1 MTSRF
6 AIAKDRVI
14 DALDDIVPELFGS
27 GRQQTARYRARWAVC
42 NRWRGGAK
50 IDQMSVWRE
59 AGRRGAWKDFVSGE
73 AGDAI
78 DLVAYGLTGAVTQ
91 ETRMK
96 ALEWIE
102 DRFGIRTMSP
112 EAQREIEQKARARR
126 EAMQKAEAERNQSD
140 RERARKFFYSCAPEI
155 LGTDVERYLMG
166 RGIRLEAVP
175 NLTPAL
181 RHCAEAE
188 YWEGAQRDGEGRKI
202 GQVPRFPAM
211 VAMMISPSAGKI
223 GACHY
228 TFLEPGGARKLD
240 TAGRGFTRQDGA
252 PKSAKLMWPS
262 SAGLLIPLTYGPSG
276 LKASAAAEAGNPG
289 WWAITEGIEDGLSL
303 AMSDDRLRVF
313 AAGSLS
319 GLLGIPDHPSVRGYL
334 VAKDNDWGKPQAQA
348 LFDRALVR
356 LRSFGKPVEE
366 LAMPPD
372 WGKDVND
379 ALRKG

>member
-1 MTSRF
+1 MSSRF
-6 AIAKDRVI
+6 AVAKDRVI

-27 GRQQTARYRARWAVC
+27 GRQQTVRYRGRWAVC

-50 IDQMSVWRE
+50 IDQMTVWRDG
-59 AGRRGAWKDFVSGE
+59 GRRGAWKDFVSGE

-78 DLVAYGLTGAVTQ
+78 DLVAFGIAGAVTQ
-91 ETRMK
+91 ETRMQ

-102 DRFGIRTMSP
+102 DRFGIRNMSP
-112 EAQREIEQKARARR
+112 EAQREIERQAQVRR
-126 EAMQKAEAERNQSD
+126 EAMQQAEAERNQSARD
-140 RERARKFFYSCAPEI
+140 RARKFFFSCEAQI
-155 LGTDVERYLMG
+155 LGTDVERYLAG

-175 NLTPAL
+175 NLTTAL
-181 RHCAEAE
+181 RYCPAAE

-211 VAMMISPSAGKI
+211 IAMMVSPTAGKI

-240 TAGRGFTRQDGA
+240 TAGRGYLRNDGA

-262 SAGLLIPLTYGPSG
+262 SAGLLIPLTHGPSG
-276 LKASAAAEAGNPG
+276 LKASEAGAAG
-289 WWAITEGIEDGLSL
+289 RADWWAITEGIEDGLSL
-303 AMSDDRLRVF
+303 AVSDARLRVF

-319 GLLGIPDHPSVRGYL
+319 GLMGVPDHPSVRGYL

-348 LFDRALVR
+348 LFDRALAR
-356 LRSFGKPVEE
+356 LRAFGKPVEE
-366 LAMPPD
+366 LAMPAD